1 MMSRRR
7 SRQLGQSMVE
17 YTVILAAI
25 TVGLSALVIG
35 NEKGLDDDN
44 NPSLLGAMHT
54 RYNQQSYAVRLTE
67 LPESQN
73 LTEIVSYYTALNKHP
88 ELVKNMGQAA
98 TKIKET
104 TEKIDSVSDKLVEL
118 NNYKE
123 KAQGLINQFK

>member
-1 MMSRRR
+1 MSKRK
-7 SRQLGQSMVE
+7 QLGQSMVE
-17 YTVILAAI
+17 YTVILVAI

-67 LPESQN
+67 LPESQD
-73 LTEIVSYYTALNKHP
+73 LTAIVSYYTALNKHP

-98 TKIKET
+98 TKIKEVT
-104 TEKIDSVSDKLVEL
+104 GKIDSVSNKLVDL

-123 KAQGLINQFK
+123 KAQDLINKFK